1 MKRLLLYLILQT
13 AALTLAAQSITV
25 DTKRGHISKD
35 ELYRTMPYPDGP
47 VIPGGEIERL
57 LETYPNLY
65 CDISANSGLRA
76 LSRDTEYSK
85 RFLARFSDR
94 VLYGRDYYYNK
105 HQEFLNSLGLD
116 RDILDKIY
124 FKNALRLIHES

>member
-1 MKRLLLYLILQT
+1 
-13 AALTLAAQSITV
+13 
-25 DTKRGHISKD
+25 
-35 ELYRTMPYPDGP
+35 MPYPDGP

-76 LSRDTEYSK
+76 LSRDTEYTK
-85 RFLARFSDR
+85 GFLTRFRTR

-105 HQEFLNSLGLD
+105 HREFLDSLGLEKD
-116 RDILDKIY
+116 VLDGIY
-124 FKNALRLIHES
+124 YKNALRLIHEA